1 MTIRTR
7 TLNSEE
13 ARAHFKIDPAIG
25 TSTEETLRV
34 NALTFLNEMVKPVRN
49 PRDDV
54 VRFRPVPHEP
64 ALRDR
69 LLWQEIRAWQILV
82 MPTDHPG
89 QFLALELQGDIVI
102 GSNAAADTDLDV
114 NLAYL
119 DGYER
124 GVSRRHILLRPSR
137 ERLYVIDLNS
147 TNGTSVN
154 GMPSPVGEAHAL
166 RDSDLLTLGRMH
178 LQIKIA
184 RRPEPV
190 QR

>member
-1 MTIRTR
+1 MGLNTR
-7 TLNSEE
+7 ALTSDEPQTQV
-13 ARAHFKIDPAIG
+13 HMDPAVG
-25 TSTEETLRV
+25 MSTEETIRV
-34 NALTFLNEMVKPVRN
+34 NAMIFLNEMVKPVRN
-49 PRDDV
+49 PQEPI
-54 VRFRPVPHEP
+54 VRFQHVPRTP

-69 LLWQEIRAWQILV
+69 LLWQEIQPWQIII
-82 MPTDHPG
+82 MPTQNPRD
-89 QFLALELQGDIVI
+89 FLALELQGDIVI